1 MRRGT
6 VLVTSWLA
14 LASVGSF
21 VSCSKPQAPP
31 PVKHEVELH
40 PVRPPGD
47 QPNANYPATPK
58 HAAKIEENS
67 AGGLD
72 RSIENADLMS
82 AMANFFLEGAHAK
95 TLEEACKDMYFG
107 NKGKNLELVQTEFG
121 DLDGD
126 GQEEA
131 AVTAYSCFAGTG
143 GPDLYAVFRLN
154 PDRKLIRLEFEPQKT
169 AGRFKGKDFKV
180 GLRGKIWVLIENGRL
195 IEELPIFK
203 EGDANCCASGG
214 IRHFIYRWNGHK
226 LALEDVVDLPGQD
239 D

>member
-1 MRRGT
+1 
-6 VLVTSWLA
+6 
-14 LASVGSF
+14 
-21 VSCSKPQAPP
+21 
-31 PVKHEVELH
+31 VKHEVELH

-47 QPNANYPATPK
+47 QPNANYPPALK
-58 HAAKIEENS
+58 HVPANREESSTGSMN
-67 AGGLD
+67 
-72 RSIENADLMS
+72 RSIESADLMS
-82 AMANFFLEGAHAK
+82 AMANMFLEGTEAK
-95 TLEEACKDMYFG
+95 TLEEACKDMHFG
-107 NKGKNLELVQTEFG
+107 NKGKYLELVQTEFG

-169 AGRFKGKDFKV
+169 AGRFKGKNFNV

-195 IEELPIFK
+195 IEEFPIFK

-214 IRHFIYRWNGHK
+214 IRHLIYRWNGRK